1 MPTADSATLRAL
13 YIRGSDFETS
23 DAVFGVKETLI
34 VDLNRVNPAQAARFG
49 VAAGSRLLEYH
60 FVLATDAESRL
71 LREVNAMEA
80 MREQGLKMKLWRGLP
95 VPDVD

>member
-1 MPTADSATLRAL
+1 MGTPSFETEFYAMPTVDFTVPRAL

-34 VDLNRVNPAQAARFG
+34 VDLGRVNPVQAVRFG

-60 FVLATDAESRL
+60 FVLATDTESRL
-71 LREVNAMEA
+71 L
-80 MREQGLKMKLWRGLP
+80 
-95 VPDVD
+95 